1 MILPARQWRGA
12 FQSDADVGQG
22 GLPLLELPGPWPGAP
37 DMIKQLPEVEAL
49 LGKACLLRQYIARR
63 VQALGEGVC
72 LSVGRDPPR

>member
-1 MILPARQWRGA
+1 
-12 FQSDADVGQG
+12 
-22 GLPLLELPGPWPGAP
+22 
-37 DMIKQLPEVEAL
+37 MIKQLPEVEAL